1 MPFVFANPL
10 QPLIDVLEQV
20 LLFFHDTVG
29 VGWGLSIIFLTIT
42 VRVLLL
48 PLTLKQ
54 VKSMQRL
61 QLLAPELRRIQARYR
76 DDKQRQQQ
84 EMMKFYQENRVN
96 PLASCFPLLF
106 QLPFFI
112 GLYYM
117 LRTDL
122 RQDICGQTARA
133 CADATAAQFH
143 SVGAVPG
150 TEGFLFIPDLTGRA
164 TGAVLIVLVILYVGT
179 QIASGL
185 LSTASMDRNQR
196 MIMLALPIVFV
207 AFIINFP
214 AGLMVYW
221 ITTNCWTIVQQL
233 IVRKTV
239 GLPNRRALLEGAPV
253 GAAALAGGGGGG
265 GKAAAAS
272 GPKAGRPKAG
282 KVTERKGDE
291 NGAAARDSGQRAA
304 SGPPPSA
311 RRKKKRS
318 GRRR

>member
-1 MPFVFANPL
+1 MPPVVFANIL

-29 VGWGLSIIFLTIT
+29 TGWGLSIILLTIT
-42 VRVLLL
+42 VRVILL

-61 QLLAPELRRIQARYR
+61 QLLAPELRRIQAKYR

-122 RQDICGQTARA
+122 RYDICGQTAKA
-133 CADATAAQFH
+133 CADATVANFA
-143 SVGAVPG
+143 SVGAKPG
-150 TEGFLFIPDLTGRA
+150 TESFLFIPDLTGRA
-164 TGAVLIVLVILYVGT
+164 TGAVLVILIVLYVST

-196 MIMLALPIVFV
+196 MIMLGLPIVFV

-214 AGLMVYW
+214 AGLMLYW

-239 GLPNRRALLEGAPV
+239 GLPQRPALAGAPA
-253 GAAALAGGGGGG
+253 GAAALARGGG
-265 GKAAAAS
+265 GKT
-272 GPKAGRPKAG
+272 GRPKAG
-282 KVTERKGDE
+282 KVTSKNDEPSGGDT
-291 NGAAARDSGQRAA
+291 ARRAP

>member
-29 VGWGLSIIFLTIT
+29 VGWGLSIILLTIT
-42 VRVLLL
+42 VRLLLL

-61 QLLAPELRRIQARYR
+61 QLLAPELRRIQAKYR
-76 DDKQRQQQ
+76 NDKQRQQQ

-117 LRTDL
+117 LQSDL
-122 RQDICGQTARA
+122 RRDICGQTAKA
-133 CADATAAQFH
+133 CADATTAQFA
-143 SVGAVPG
+143 SVNSAPGA
-150 TEGFLFIPDLTGRA
+150 ESFLFIPDLTGRA
-164 TGAVLIVLVILYVGT
+164 SGAVLVVLIVMYVGS

-239 GLPNRRALLEGAPV
+239 GLPNRRAELAGVPA
-253 GAAALAGGGGGG
+253 GAAALTGKAGGDDD
-265 GKAAAAS
+265 APAR
-272 GPKAGRPKAG
+272 PKAGR
-282 KVTERKGDE
+282 VMSRKQRDE
-291 NGAAARDSGQRAA
+291 APAPSAEETARRAA
-304 SGPPPSA
+304 GGPPPSA

>member
-1 MPFVFANPL
+1 MPPVVFANIL
-10 QPLIDVLEQV
+10 QPLIDALEQV
-20 LLFFHDTVG
+20 LLFFHDTLG
-29 VGWGLSIIFLTIT
+29 IASWGFSIILLTLT
-42 VRVLLL
+42 VRLLLL

-61 QLLAPELRRIQARYR
+61 QLLAPELRRIQAKYR
-76 DDKQRQQQ
+76 NDKQRQQQ
-84 EMMKFYQENRVN
+84 EMMRFYQENRVN

-122 RQDICGQTARA
+122 RADICGQTAKA
-133 CADATAAQFH
+133 CADATVAQFK

-150 TEGFLFIPDLTGRA
+150 SESFLFIPDLTGRA
-164 TGAVLIVLVILYVGT
+164 TGAVLVVLIVLYVST

-239 GLPNRRALLEGAPV
+239 GLPQRPAVAGAPA
-253 GAAALAGGGGGG
+253 GAAALTR
-265 GKAAAAS
+265 S
-272 GPKAGRPKAG
+272 GAKVTRPKAG
-282 KVTERKGDE
+282 KVSAKD
-291 NGAAARDSGQRAA
+291 GASPAAEKDSAARKAG
-304 SGPPPSA
+304 GPPPSA
-311 RRKKKRS
+311 RRKKKRT

>member
-29 VGWGLSIIFLTIT
+29 VGWGLSIILLTIT
-42 VRVLLL
+42 VRLLLL

-61 QLLAPELRRIQARYR
+61 QLLAPELRRIQAKYR
-76 DDKQRQQQ
+76 NDKQRQQQ

-117 LRTDL
+117 LQSDL
-122 RQDICGQTARA
+122 RRDICGQTAKA
-133 CADATAAQFH
+133 CADATVAQFQ
-143 SVGAVPG
+143 SVGSMPG
-150 TEGFLFIPDLTGRA
+150 AESFLFIPDLTGRA
-164 TGAVLIVLVILYVGT
+164 SGAVLVVLIVMYVGS

-239 GLPNRRALLEGAPV
+239 GLPNRRPELAGVPA
-253 GAAALAGGGGGG
+253 GAAALT
-265 GKAAAAS
+265 GKAGAADEDVPAR
-272 GPKAGRPKAG
+272 PKAGR
-282 KVTERKGDE
+282 VMSRKRDE
-291 NGAAARDSGQRAA
+291 APAPSADETARRAA
-304 SGPPPSA
+304 GGPPPSA

>member
-1 MPFVFANPL
+1 MLPFANPL

-29 VGWGLSIIFLTIT
+29 VGWGLSIILLTIT
-42 VRVLLL
+42 VRALLL
-48 PLTLKQ
+48 PLTLRQ

-61 QLLAPELRRIQARYR
+61 QLLAPELRRIQAKYR
-76 DDKQRQQQ
+76 NDKQRQQQ

-112 GLYYM
+112 SLYYM
-117 LRTDL
+117 LRSDL
-122 RQDICGQTARA
+122 RMDICGQTAKA
-133 CADATAAQFH
+133 CADATAAQFA
-143 SVGAVPG
+143 SVGSTPG
-150 TEGFLFIPDLTGRA
+150 SESFLFIPDLTGRA
-164 TGAVLIVLVILYVGT
+164 TGAVLVVLIVLYVGS
-179 QIASGL
+179 QLLSGL

-207 AFIINFP
+207 TFVINFP

-221 ITTNCWTIVQQL
+221 ITTNIWTIVQQL

-239 GLPNRRALLEGAPV
+239 GLPNRRPELATAGVPA
-253 GAAALAGGGGGG
+253 GAAALSSGSDA
-265 GKAAAAS
+265 KAAKAR
-272 GPKAGRPKAG
+272 PKAGR
-282 KVTERKGDE
+282 VTSRKRDE
-291 NGAAARDSGQRAA
+291 AAEEASDNESARRAVG
-304 SGPPPSA
+304 GPPPSA
-311 RRKKKRS
+311 RRKKKRT

>member
-1 MPFVFANPL
+1 MLPFANPL

-20 LLFFHDTVG
+20 LLFFHDTIG
-29 VGWGLSIIFLTIT
+29 VGWGLSIILLTIT
-42 VRVLLL
+42 VRALLL
-48 PLTLKQ
+48 PLTLRQ

-61 QLLAPELRRIQARYR
+61 QLLAPELRRIQAKYR
-76 DDKQRQQQ
+76 NDKQRQQQ

-112 GLYYM
+112 SLYYM
-117 LRTDL
+117 LRSDL
-122 RQDICGQTARA
+122 RHDICGQTAKA
-133 CADATAAQFH
+133 CGEATVAQFQ
-143 SVGAVPG
+143 SVGSVPG
-150 TEGFLFIPDLTGRA
+150 SESFLFINDLTDKA
-164 TGAVLIVLVILYVGT
+164 TGGVLVVLIVLYVGS
-179 QIASGL
+179 QLASGL

-207 AFIINFP
+207 TFVINFP

-239 GLPNRRALLEGAPV
+239 GLPNRAALATAGAPA
-253 GAAALAGGGGGG
+253 GAAALTRGGG
-265 GKAAAAS
+265 
-272 GPKAGRPKAG
+272 GRPKAG
-282 KVTERKGDE
+282 KVTGGKGATAPE
-291 NGAAARDSGQRAA
+291 KNGSKEAPARARA
-304 SGPPPSA
+304 GPPPSA

>member
-1 MPFVFANPL
+1 MPPVVFANIL

-42 VRVLLL
+42 VRLILL

-61 QLLAPELRRIQARYR
+61 QLLAPELRKIQGKYR

-84 EMMKFYQENRVN
+84 EMMKFYRENRVN

-122 RQDICGQTARA
+122 RHDICGQTAKA
-133 CADATAAQFH
+133 CADATTAQFA
-143 SVGAVPG
+143 SVGAKPG

-164 TGAVLIVLVILYVGT
+164 TGAVLIVLVLLYVGT

-196 MIMLALPIVFV
+196 MIMLGLPIVFV

-214 AGLMVYW
+214 AGLMLYW

-239 GLPNRRALLEGAPV
+239 GLPQRAALAGAGAPA
-253 GAAALAGGGGGG
+253 GAAALARDEGGSGGGL
-265 GKAAAAS
+265 S
-272 GPKAGRPKAG
+272 SVFGRPKAG
-282 KVTERKGDE
+282 KVS
-291 NGAAARDSGQRAA
+291 GARGETQPSAASRPRARP
-304 SGPPPSA
+304 SGPPPSS

>member
-1 MPFVFANPL
+1 MPVVFANIL

-29 VGWGLSIIFLTIT
+29 VGWGLSIILLTLS
-42 VRVLLL
+42 VRIVLL

-61 QLLAPELRRIQARYR
+61 QLLAPELRRIQAKYR
-76 DDKQRQQQ
+76 NDKQRQQQ
-84 EMMKFYQENRVN
+84 EMMKFYSENRVN

-112 GLYYM
+112 SLYYM

-122 RQDICGQTARA
+122 RHDICGQTLKA

-143 SVGAVPG
+143 SVGAKPG

-164 TGAVLIVLVILYVGT
+164 TGAVLVVLVLLYVGT
-179 QIASGL
+179 QLLSSL
-185 LSTASMDRNQR
+185 LSTASMDRQQR
-196 MIMLALPIVFV
+196 LIMLALPVVFV
-207 AFIINFP
+207 IFIIRFP

-221 ITTNCWTIVQQL
+221 ITTNTWTIVQQM

-239 GLPNRRALLEGAPV
+239 GLPSRARAALAGAAAGGTPV
-253 GAAALAGGGGGG
+253 PAAALAESIGVADRPRPRAGRILGRRREAP
-265 GKAAAAS
+265 AAAAREATS
-272 GPKAGRPKAG
+272 
-282 KVTERKGDE
+282 
-291 NGAAARDSGQRAA
+291 RASRA
-304 SGPPPSA
+304 PPPSA

>member
-1 MPFVFANPL
+1 MPVVFANIL

-29 VGWGLSIIFLTIT
+29 VGWGLSIILLTIT
-42 VRVLLL
+42 VRLLLL

-61 QLLAPELRRIQARYR
+61 QLLAPELRRIQAKYR

-122 RQDICGQTARA
+122 RADICGQTAKA
-133 CADATAAQFH
+133 CADATVAQFA
-143 SVGAVPG
+143 SVGARPG
-150 TEGFLFIPDLTGRA
+150 VESFLFIPDLTGRA
-164 TGAVLIVLVILYVGT
+164 TGGVLIALVLMYVGS

-239 GLPNRRALLEGAPV
+239 GLPNRNREALATAGAPA
-253 GAAALAGGGGGG
+253 GAAALTRAVGGGRR
-265 GKAAAAS
+265 A
-272 GPKAGRPKAG
+272 KAG
-282 KVTERKGDE
+282 KVTGGKGATTPSAGSGNE
-291 NGAAARDSGQRAA
+291 AAARATG
-304 SGPPPSA
+304 GPPPSA
-311 RRKKKRS
+311 RRRKKRS

>member
-29 VGWGLSIIFLTIT
+29 AGWGLSIILLTIT
-42 VRVLLL
+42 VRLLLL

-61 QLLAPELRRIQARYR
+61 QLLAPELRRIQAKYR
-76 DDKQRQQQ
+76 NDKQRQQQ

-117 LRTDL
+117 LRGDL
-122 RQDICGQTARA
+122 RFDICGQTAKA
-133 CADATAAQFH
+133 CGDVVAG
-143 SVGAVPG
+143 SG
-150 TEGFLFIPDLTGRA
+150 EFLFIPDLTDRA
-164 TGAVLIVLVILYVGT
+164 TGAVLVVLVVMYVGS

-239 GLPNRRALLEGAPV
+239 GLPNRRPELAGAAV
-253 GAAALAGGGGGG
+253 GAAALT
-265 GKAAAAS
+265 GKAGKSDDDEPVAR
-272 GPKAGRPKAG
+272 PKAGRVMSRKQREEAAAPSAEE
-282 KVTERKGDE
+282 TER
-291 NGAAARDSGQRAA
+291 RAVG
-304 SGPPPSA
+304 GPPPSA

>member
-1 MPFVFANPL
+1 MPVVFANIL

-29 VGWGLSIIFLTIT
+29 VGWGLSIILLTIT
-42 VRVLLL
+42 VRLLLL

-61 QLLAPELRRIQARYR
+61 QLLAPELRRIQAKYR

-122 RQDICGQTARA
+122 RADICGQTAKA
-133 CADATAAQFH
+133 CADATAAQFAN
-143 SVGAVPG
+143 VGATPG
-150 TEGFLFIPDLTGRA
+150 SESFLFIPDLTGRA
-164 TGAVLIVLVILYVGT
+164 TGGVLIVLVLLYVGS

-196 MIMLALPIVFV
+196 LIMLALPIVFV

-239 GLPNRRALLEGAPV
+239 GLPNRNRAALATAGAPA
-253 GAAALAGGGGGG
+253 GAAALTRAGGG
-265 GKAAAAS
+265 ARRA
-272 GPKAGRPKAG
+272 KAG
-282 KVTERKGDE
+282 KVTGGKGATAPSKTADDE
-291 NGAAARDSGQRAA
+291 TAVRSTGA
-304 SGPPPSA
+304 PPPSA
-311 RRKKKRS
+311 RRRKKRS

>member
-1 MPFVFANPL
+1 MPVVFANIL
-10 QPLIDVLEQV
+10 QPLIDPLHEV
-20 LLFFHDTVG
+20 LLFFHGLVDS
-29 VGWGLSIIFLTIT
+29 WGLAIILLTVS
-42 VRVLLL
+42 VRLVLL

-61 QLLAPELRRIQARYR
+61 QLLAPELRRIQAKYR
-76 DDKQRQQQ
+76 NDKQRQQQ
-84 EMMKFYQENRVN
+84 EMMRFYQENRVN

-112 GLYYM
+112 ALYYM
-117 LRTDL
+117 LQSDL
-122 RQDICGQTARA
+122 RLDICGQDAVA
-133 CADATAAQFH
+133 CASASAADFAKAG
-143 SVGAVPG
+143 SAPGA
-150 TEGFLFIPDLTGRA
+150 ESFLFIPDLTGRA
-164 TGAVLIVLVILYVGT
+164 TGAVLIILILMYVGS

-239 GLPNRRALLEGAPV
+239 GLPNRNAALATAGAPA
-253 GAAALAGGGGGG
+253 GAAALTRGEGGSGDGRAKAGRVSGSK
-265 GKAAAAS
+265 GKAAAAETQANETAVRS
-272 GPKAGRPKAG
+272 TG
-282 KVTERKGDE
+282 
-291 NGAAARDSGQRAA
+291 
-304 SGPPPSA
+304 GPPPSA
-311 RRKKKRS
+311 RRRKKRS

>member
-1 MPFVFANPL
+1 MPVPLANIL
-10 QPLIDVLEQV
+10 QPLINPLHEV
-20 LLFFHDTVG
+20 LLFFHGIVDS
-29 VGWGLSIIFLTIT
+29 WGLSIILLTIS
-42 VRVLLL
+42 VRLVLL

-61 QLLAPELRRIQARYR
+61 QLLAPELRRIQQRYR
-76 DDKQRQQQ
+76 SDKQRQQQ

-112 GLYYM
+112 ALYYM
-117 LRTDL
+117 LRSDL
-122 RQDICGQTARA
+122 RLDICGQDAVA
-133 CADATAAQFH
+133 CADATARQFA
-143 SVGAVPG
+143 SVGAKPG
-150 TEGFLFIPDLTGRA
+150 AESFLFIPDLTGRA
-164 TGAVLIVLVILYVGT
+164 TGAVLIVLILLYVGS

-221 ITTNCWTIVQQL
+221 ITTNVWTIVQQL

-239 GLPNRRALLEGAPV
+239 GLPQRPRPGAAAPA
-253 GAAALAGGGGGG
+253 GAAALSGGSGGGRSKARVTAGNGGATE
-265 GKAAAAS
+265 KAAKGASKKGAAS
-272 GPKAGRPKAG
+272 TSGGDRPRPS
-282 KVTERKGDE
+282 T
-291 NGAAARDSGQRAA
+291 
-304 SGPPPSA
+304 GPPPSS